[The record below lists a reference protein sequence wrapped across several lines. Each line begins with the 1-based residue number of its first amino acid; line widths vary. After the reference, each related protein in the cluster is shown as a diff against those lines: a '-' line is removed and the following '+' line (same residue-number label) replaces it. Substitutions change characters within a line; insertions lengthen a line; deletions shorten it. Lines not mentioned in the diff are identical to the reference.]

1 MSRGLCRPIAS
12 RQFHFDEI
20 TSIIAT
26 PVSIHKADTPKRM
39 TMRYL
44 PKLLLVLSLCCCRF
58 SLAEQLTLPIAL
70 DYGVVRQALAQQLFT
85 GDNASV
91 LIYSDSLG
99 CNSLSLANP
108 RVVDG
113 GDGLIGVLSS
123 VSAQMGTPVGGRC
136 LMPMGWQGD
145 IETLQQVFVTDNG
158 QAIGFRIVDSS
169 VIASG
174 ENASQIPEV
183 LWRWVKSYIHPQL
196 SAVTINMGSALGSLQ
211 QLLSGAVESSPT
223 TAPALSTLGLQNVS
237 AKDGKLSINLG
248 LDVPQAPHSWLP
260 EDSTALS
267 AEELA
272 QWNAAWQAWDGFAT
286 WMIKTVAA
294 PADQELARH
303 LGEILLESRYDL
315 YEALSSDDKSR
326 DPVRDLFAKTWE
338 RLAPLLR
345 ENQLAIPGGEALQF
359 ATFITAAD
367 ALQTLDSAAPHLGL
381 RFDSDTFRSL
391 ARLILP
397 TVTDADLSYTTEVDP
412 ELRQLLGFDPS
423 LEEEKS
429 PDETLEEKLKDL
441 LETEGEELLLPFVW
455 LVPRAMAADVDPRLI
470 KKLTDWVPT
479 NTELDDYL
487 DAVNR
492 IFDEIARAEREKG
505 KVPAQFYRVYE
516 SLLMATAWQ
525 ESCWRQ
531 YVDKGGKVQPI
542 LSSAGSVGMMQV
554 NQHVWRGIYNPVPLH
569 NNIAYNARAGNEI
582 LVHYLVDYAI
592 KKKEHQITGN
602 PDNLARAAY
611 AVYNGGPRHLS
622 RYRDPNNRKSLQQID
637 AAFWKKYQAIAKN
650 GRSAVK
656 QCYGS

>member
-1 MSRGLCRPIAS
+1 
-12 RQFHFDEI
+12 
-20 TSIIAT
+20 
-26 PVSIHKADTPKRM
+26 M

-44 PKLLLVLSLCCCRF
+44 PRLVLALSLLCCCRL
-58 SLAEQLTLPIAL
+58 SLAEQLTLPVAL
-70 DYGVVRQALAQQLFT
+70 DYGIVRQALAQQLFV
-85 GDNASV
+85 GENSSV

-99 CNSLSLANP
+99 CNTLSLANP
-108 RVVDG
+108 RVEDG
-113 GDGLIGVLSS
+113 ADGLIGVRSS

-136 LMPMGWQGD
+136 LVPISWQGD
-145 IETLQQVFVTDNG
+145 IETLQQVFVTEDG
-158 QAIGFRIVDSS
+158 QAIGFRIVDSN

-196 SAVTINMGSALGSLQ
+196 SAVTINMGQALGSLQ
-211 QLLSGAVESSPT
+211 QLLSGSMEPA
-223 TAPALSTLGLQNVS
+223 TAADPVLPILGLQSVTANN
-237 AKDGKLSINLG
+237 GKLNINLG
-248 LDVPQAPHSWLP
+248 LDVPQAPQNWLP
-260 EDSTALS
+260 EDSAALN

-294 PADQELARH
+294 PADPELARH
-303 LGEILLESRYDL
+303 LGEVLLESRYDL

-326 DPVRDLFAKTWE
+326 DPVRDLFTKTWE

-367 ALQTLDSAAPHLGL
+367 ALQALDSAAPHLGL

-397 TVTDADLSYTTEVDP
+397 TVTDTDLSYTTEVDP
-412 ELRQLLGFDPS
+412 ELRKLLGFDP
-423 LEEEKS
+423 EMEQEKS
-429 PDETLEEKLKDL
+429 PDKTLEDKLEEL
-441 LETEGEELLLPFVW
+441 LETEGDELLLPFVW

-479 NTELDDYL
+479 KTELDDYL
-487 DAVNR
+487 DTVNR
-492 IFDEIARAEREKG
+492 IFDEITRAEREKG
-505 KVPAQFYRVYE
+505 KVPVQFYHIYE

-531 YVDKGGKVQPI
+531 YIDKGGKVQPI

-554 NQHVWRGIYNPVPLH
+554 NQHVWRGIYNPTLLH

-592 KKKEHQITGN
+592 KKKEHLISGN
-602 PDNLARAAY
+602 PDNLARATY

-637 AAFWKKYQAIAKN
+637 NAFWKKYQAIAKN
-650 GRSAVK
+650 GRGAVK
-656 QCYGS
+656 QCYGG